1 MPVLR
6 PMSPALELEEL
17 KKAFGGLLAVAGV
30 SLRVERGER
39 LVLIGPNGAGKT
51 TLFNLITGDHRPTAG
66 RVRMFGHDV
75 TRWPPYRRAAHGLAR
90 TFQITSL
97 FPRLT
102 VAENVLIAVQGLRR
116 SKYRPFGS
124 PWASDAIR
132 ARVDQ
137 VLRTA
142 GLGDLAGHV
151 VASLSYGDQRRLEVA
166 LALASRPRLLLLDEP
181 MAGLSPADRP
191 AVAALIRALPQEI
204 TVIVIEHDIDI
215 AFQLAERVVVLHQGV
230 LVAEGTPEQI
240 RANATVQ
247 SIYLG
252 GA

>member
-1 MPVLR
+1 EGLSR
-6 PMSPALELEEL
+6 PSRRATSSAALGVPELQG
-17 KKAFGGLLAVAGV
+17 ADV
-30 SLRVERGER
+30 VER
-39 LVLIGPNGAGKT
+39 AG
-51 TLFNLITGDHRPTAG
+51 
-66 RVRMFGHDV
+66 
-75 TRWPPYRRAAHGLAR
+75 
-90 TFQITSL
+90 
-97 FPRLT
+97 
-102 VAENVLIAVQGLRR
+102 
-116 SKYRPFGS
+116 
-124 PWASDAIR
+124 
-132 ARVDQ
+132 
-137 VLRTA
+137 
-142 GLGDLAGHV
+142 
-151 VASLSYGDQRRLEVA
+151 QRRREVA